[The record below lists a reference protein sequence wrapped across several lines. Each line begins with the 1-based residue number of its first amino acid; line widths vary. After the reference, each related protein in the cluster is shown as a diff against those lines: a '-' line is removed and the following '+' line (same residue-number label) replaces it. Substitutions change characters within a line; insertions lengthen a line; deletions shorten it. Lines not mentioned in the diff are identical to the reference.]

1 MWPFCS
7 VAGVEGGHL
16 PLASGVEPFGHVVGA
31 EAVAG
36 VEGGHLPLASG
47 VEPSGQVCCCVDVVD
62 GVFSAVDGAGGGVL
76 LVPPLP
82 VVSLPPVV
90 VPPLLPPLLPL
101 SLLLPPPPLLSLL
114 LLPCFFANTKFTLLP
129 VTKPTADSDDT
140 SVSTRNT
147 KIIFLAA

>member
-1 MWPFCS
+1 MADGQVPS
-7 VAGVEGGHL
+7 EAG
-16 PLASGVEPFGHVVGA
+16 AEPSGHVVGA
-31 EAVAG
+31 EDVAG

-47 VEPSGQVCCCVDVVD
+47 VEPSGQVRCCVDFVVD
-62 GVFSAVDGAGGGVL
+62 GVFSAVDGAGGGEVL

-90 VPPLLPPLLPL
+90 VPSLLPPLPPL

-114 LLPCFFANTKFTLLP
+114 LLSCFFANTKFTLLP